1 MVEITESAKLKIID
15 LLLEENNPKLALRTF
30 VQGGGC
36 SGFSYGFTFDQ
47 EKNED
52 DFEFPINEQYNVLVD
67 AMSMQYLQ
75 GAKIDYKEEL
85 MGSQF
90 EFIFEKRSSTLEDQ
104 HPNERPRGPETKPT
118 MPAGTVRVDV
128 TDVYDWYKLGQHIS
142 DLEGLGKHDFGKGP
156 PSTIIAFGSE
166 AEEHK
171 YLKNLKKL
179 GLVTTDLDPIDP
191 KQPKGMKRQKT
202 DPTYNVGK

>member
-1 MVEITESAKLKIID
+1 MVEITESAKSKIMD

-36 SGFSYGFTFDQ
+36 SGFSYGFTFDE

-75 GAKIDYKEEL
+75 GAVIDYKEEV

-90 EFIFEKRSSTLEDQ
+90 VISNPNAQSTCGCGSSFS
-104 HPNERPRGPETKPT
+104 
-118 MPAGTVRVDV
+118 V
-128 TDVYDWYKLGQHIS
+128 
-142 DLEGLGKHDFGKGP
+142 
-156 PSTIIAFGSE
+156 
-166 AEEHK
+166 
-171 YLKNLKKL
+171 
-179 GLVTTDLDPIDP
+179 
-191 KQPKGMKRQKT
+191 
-202 DPTYNVGK
+202 